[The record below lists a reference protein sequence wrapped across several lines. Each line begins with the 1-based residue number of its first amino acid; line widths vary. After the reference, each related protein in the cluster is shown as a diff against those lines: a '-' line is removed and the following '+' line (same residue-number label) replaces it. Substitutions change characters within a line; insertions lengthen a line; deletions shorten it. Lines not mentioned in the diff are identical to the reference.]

1 VTDKFQN
8 DLKNLIKEFNFNG
21 HKKFKLIVLF
31 GLLGDFDSFEYAI
44 NLKNFI
50 DNHQDKNLDILLL
63 VLATKMGNKNSVNLL
78 AFKMKI

>member
-8 DLKNLIKEFNFNG
+8 NLKNLIEEFNFYG

-44 NLKNFI
+44 NLKSFI
-50 DNHQDKNLDILLL
+50 DYK
-63 VLATKMGNKNSVNLL
+63 TKYCFIRG
-78 AFKMKI
+78 